1 MNETIV
7 RVVLP
12 SGNHALYSVQP
23 QHLPRESVQQSY
35 QWPSMYGQQLAVR
48 INGDWFKPDL
58 KKKCWIKTPVIQ
70 LNCGGP
76 KNAIK
81 NRPRV

>member
-48 INGDWFKPDL
+48 INGDWFKPGLREKMADQSACDAVEL
-58 KKKCWIKTPVIQ
+58 WRAEQC
-70 LNCGGP
+70 
-76 KNAIK
+76 
-81 NRPRV
+81 

>member
-1 MNETIV
+1 MSETIV

-48 INGDWFKPDL
+48 INGDWFKPGLREKMLDQDACNSIEL
-58 KKKCWIKTPVIQ
+58 WGTEKCH
-70 LNCGGP
+70 
-76 KNAIK
+76 
-81 NRPRV
+81 